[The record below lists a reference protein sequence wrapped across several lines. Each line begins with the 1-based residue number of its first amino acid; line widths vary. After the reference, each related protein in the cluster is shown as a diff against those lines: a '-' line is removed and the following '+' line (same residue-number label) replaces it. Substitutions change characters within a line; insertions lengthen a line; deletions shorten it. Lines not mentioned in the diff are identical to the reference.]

1 MSEQPLV
8 SIIVPAL
15 NEEKNIRPVYEALLP
30 IWEAESGRYRFE
42 LIFTDNHSSDRT
54 FELAAELAQ
63 QDCRVRVFRFSR
75 NFGFQQSILT
85 GYRKARGA
93 AVVQIDCDLQDPPAM
108 IRDFLRK
115 WEAGY
120 HVVYGIRR
128 KRKEGFAITALRGM
142 FYALVDFLSEYP
154 LPRQAGDFR
163 LVSRA
168 IIDELNRVEEPQ
180 PYIRGIIAG
189 LGFNQIGIPYDRE
202 ERKRGE
208 SKFSMRKL
216 LALGVDGIL
225 STSVVP
231 LRVATYL
238 GLSVS
243 VVTMI
248 AALYYLVLAL
258 VYGRR
263 GWPSGWATV
272 AICVLFSL
280 GLNALFL
287 GIIGE
292 YLGRLYKQS
301 KRRSMTIIEQA
312 VERLGACESDADYR
326 D

>member
-1 MSEQPLV
+1 
-8 SIIVPAL
+8 
-15 NEEKNIRPVYEALLP
+15 
-30 IWEAESGRYRFE
+30 
-42 LIFTDNHSSDRT
+42 
-54 FELAAELAQ
+54 
-63 QDCRVRVFRFSR
+63 VRVFRFSR
-75 NFGFQQSILT
+75 DFGFQQSILT
-85 GYRKARGA
+85 GYRKARGV

-108 IRDFLRK
+108 IREFLRK
-115 WEAGY
+115 WEEGY

-128 KRKEGFAITALRGM
+128 KRKEGFLITFLRSI
-142 FYALVDFLSEYP
+142 FYALVDSLSEYP

-168 IIDELNRVEEPQ
+168 IVDELIKVQEPQ

-208 SKFSMRKL
+208 SKFSFRKL
-216 LALGVDGIL
+216 LALGIDGIL

-243 VVTMI
+243 CVTLI
-248 AALYYLVLAL
+248 AAAYYLVLAL

-301 KRRSMTIIEQA
+301 KNRPITVIEQA
-312 VERLGACESDADYR
+312 IEQGIERSGCEEESVKR
-326 D
+326 DWA

>member
-1 MSEQPLV
+1 MNEQPLV
-8 SIIVPAL
+8 SIIVPVL
-15 NEEKNIRPVYEALLP
+15 NEEKNIRPLYAALVP
-30 IWEAESGRYRFE
+30 IWEAEADRYRFE

-54 FELAAELAQ
+54 FELVAELATE
-63 QDCRVRVFRFSR
+63 DTRVRIFRFSR

-93 AVVQIDCDLQDPPAM
+93 AVVQIDCDLQDPPQM
-108 IRDFLRK
+108 IVEFLRK
-115 WEAGY
+115 WEEGY
-120 HVVYGIRR
+120 QVVYGIRR
-128 KRKEGFAITALRGM
+128 KRKEGFFITAARGI
-142 FYALVDFLSEYP
+142 FYALVDALSEYP

-168 IIDELNRVEEPQ
+168 IVDQLNGVEEPQ

-208 SKFSMRKL
+208 SKFSLRKL
-216 LALGVDGIL
+216 LALALDGIL

-238 GLSVS
+238 GLAVS
-243 VVTMI
+243 VVTMV
-248 AALYYLVLAL
+248 AALYFLVLAL
-258 VYGRR
+258 LYGRQ

-272 AICVLFSL
+272 AITVLFSL

-301 KRRSMTIIEQA
+301 KNRSMTIIEQTIDRA
-312 VERLGACESDADYR
+312 GM
-326 D
+326 